1 MKKVLCSIF
10 LIVNFLHAYTEKDW
24 QIYNACK
31 QNVLEGHEY
40 QDKEGDFYDYVP
52 NKEYDYEACKE
63 MLNHKDALKQYGAE
77 SSYKY
82 WLKRLGK

>member
-1 MKKVLCSIF
+1 MKKVLFFIF
-10 LIVNFLHAYTEKDW
+10 LIVNFLHAYTEKDLEV
-24 QIYNACK
+24 YNACK
-31 QNVLEGHEY
+31 E
-40 QDKEGDFYDYVP
+40 KFYD
-52 NKEYDYEACKE
+52 NKNNGYDFEACKE